1 MPAKK
6 TSVFKEP
13 AVVVAFIGLTGVLVT
28 SLLAPLILKAVEKS
42 AATETAAAKE
52 SLPYD
57 AEYAAQ
63 LLAEVQTWQVV
74 VLDSFDTNAFNWSL
88 GDTKGYSGEGN
99 RTIANGVYS
108 WRVKAKVDSANLWSL
123 PNTEVMQDFYLAVDC
138 KNTKRLEIIACAL
151 SFRHHSV
158 DNRYDFMV
166 YPSQKFSAHYKR
178 EGGEDLTF
186 SNLQSAVILPHE
198 TNRLAVIGI
207 GSQFWFYINGVFVD
221 YITDDKIPTGN
232 YGIGVSVKS
241 AGDEGYMEFD
251 NFELRRAP

>member
-13 AVVVAFIGLTGVLVT
+13 AVIVALIGLVGILVT
-28 SLLAPLILKAVEKS
+28 SIFAPLILKP
-42 AATETAAAKE
+42 AATETAAA
-52 SLPYD
+52 STPLPSD

-63 LLAEVQTWQVV
+63 LFSEAQSWQLVA
-74 VLDSFDTNAFNWSL
+74 LDSFDTGNLNWPQ
-88 GDTKGYSGEGN
+88 GDTAGQSGEGN
-99 RTIANGVYS
+99 RSLLNGVYS
-108 WRVKAKVDSANLWSL
+108 WRVAAKTNSANLWAI
-123 PNTEVMQDFYLAVDC
+123 PNTEILRDFYVAVDC

-158 DNRYDFMV
+158 DNHYDFMV

-178 EGGEDLTF
+178 EGGDSVTLSSLPST
-186 SNLQSAVILPHE
+186 AVLPYD
-198 TNRLAVIGI
+198 TNHIAVIGI

-221 YITDDKIPTGN
+221 YITDDKIPTGS